1 MKQLFIILLFS
12 TGLSASAFSR
22 TMVDSRAD
30 AAAPWKAYEAEQL
43 SDVTGY
49 TPATTP
55 VNKYGSSMNR
65 RSAST
70 GFFRTEIVDGRW
82 YIIDPDGYVFIHKA
96 VACVSPGTSERQK
109 AALASRWG
117 TNSQWCGYV
126 NSWLKD
132 AGFNGTGAWS
142 SVAMLRQQAE
152 PVAYTVII
160 NPMSS
165 YRDYHKNKVGGYT
178 NAGWQ
183 GYEYNIIRVFDPLFE
198 TYMDNACKTLEQY
211 KNDKYLLGYFV
222 DNELPWVNDA
232 LDRHIR
238 YLAAGD
244 PCYDAAKQWLD
255 TRKGKDA
262 GLEDITVDDRNAFWD
277 FYAGK
282 YFKMAKDYILKYD
295 PNHLFLGSRF
305 NQAGEELSNPHIFE
319 TAGKYCDIIS
329 VNHYREWEPIATR
342 MANWEAWSHKP
353 FLITEFYTKGEDSGF
368 ANTTGAGW
376 LVKTQRDRGLFY
388 QNFVLKLLRSKG
400 CVGWNWFRYQDND
413 PEDLTTDPSNRDS
426 NKGMVNIDYDP
437 YGDMMSL
444 CKEIN
449 DNVYSLLEYLKAGET
464 AERRTLAPVQD
475 SYVRLLS
482 SETDVHGSEELLRIK
497 NDNASTYERTA
508 FLQFDFTPCLQD
520 ISRIRE
526 ASLGLKLTGIY
537 PEASDPGSVILNLFR
552 VTGMTFSET
561 MTNPQL
567 LSAYQNGS
575 ETRIGGVTVPVH
587 AQSKDS
593 TFKIDLTP
601 AIPFMTETPVMTFRL
616 QTDTRT
622 ATQFEFASRENAAV
636 AGRPLVEIV
645 LNKEPSSTAVK
656 PAEIKPATAV
666 WAYKTDANCLRIGG
680 LEPDATVK
688 LFGVEGRELYRFHH
702 TAAAGDG
709 DVNLPLQRCWGRL
722 IFVNISTNRLHQTI
736 KVLI

>member
-1 MKQLFIILLFS
+1 MKQLLIILLS
-12 TGLSASAFSR
+12 AGLSVPAFSQ
-22 TMVDSRAD
+22 TMVDSRAEATD
-30 AAAPWKAYEAEQL
+30 PWKAYRAEQL
-43 SDVTGY
+43 SDVSGY
-49 TPATTP
+49 TPAPTP
-55 VNKYGSSMNR
+55 VNKYGSSTNR

-70 GFFRTEIVDGRW
+70 GFFRAETVDGRW
-82 YIIDPDGYVFIHKA
+82 YIIDPDGYAFIHKA
-96 VACVSPGTSERQK
+96 VACVSPGTSNRQK
-109 AALASRWG
+109 AALTSRWS

-126 NSWLKD
+126 NNWLKD

-142 SVAMLRQQAE
+142 SVAMLRQLAE

-238 YLAAGD
+238 YLSTGD
-244 PCYDAAKQWLD
+244 PCYDAAKQWLNA
-255 TRKGKDA
+255 RKGKEA
-262 GLEDITVDDRNAFWD
+262 GLDDITDADRNAFWD

-295 PNHLFLGSRF
+295 PNHMFLGSRF
-305 NQAGEELSNPHIFE
+305 NQAKEELSNPYIFE

-329 VNHYREWEPIATR
+329 VNHYREWEPIAAR
-342 MANWEAWSHKP
+342 MANWEAWSHRP

-426 NKGMVNIDYDP
+426 NKGLVNIDYDP
-437 YGDMMSL
+437 YIDMMSL

-449 DNVYSLLEYLKAGET
+449 DNVYGLLEHLKDSEAD
-464 AERRTLAPVQD
+464 ERQTLAPVAD
-475 SYVRLLS
+475 SYVRLLP
-482 SETDVHGSEELLRIK
+482 SETDVHGSEPLLRVK
-497 NDNASTYERTA
+497 NDNAATYERTA
-508 FLQFDFTPCLQD
+508 FVQFDFTPVLQD
-520 ISRIRE
+520 IARFRDV
-526 ASLGLKLTGIY
+526 SLLLTLTGIY
-537 PEASDPGSVILNLFR
+537 PEANDPGSVILNLFR

-567 LSAYQNGS
+567 LAACQGRS
-575 ETRIGGVTVPVH
+575 ETFVSGVTLPVH
-587 AQSKDS
+587 AQSKDGI
-593 TFKIDLTP
+593 FRIDLAP
-601 AIPFMTETPVMTFRL
+601 AIPFLTETPLMTFRL

-622 ATQFEFASRENAAV
+622 GTQFEFASRENAA
-636 AGRPLVEIV
+636 AASRPLVEII
-645 LNKEPSSTAVK
+645 LNKDNASTAAK
-656 PAEIKPATAV
+656 PAEIKPA
-666 WAYKTDANCLRIGG
+666 WAYKTDADCLRIGG
-680 LEPDATVK
+680 LESDATVK
-688 LFGVEGRELYRFHH
+688 LFGVEGRELYRFRH
-702 TAAAGDG
+702 AATAGDG
-709 DVNLPLQRCWGRL
+709 DGNGDISLPLQRGWGRL
-722 IFVNISTNRLHQTI
+722 IFVNISTNHLHQTI